1 MNDSI
6 EKSIKFL
13 SDQYDKN
20 VSYINN
26 KGAKDYRVE
35 HSIRVANIGIEI
47 AKKEN
52 LDVEVLVLGCIL
64 HDVSYMNEFK
74 SEDDWLDH
82 GRNAAII
89 ARTYFESLGLH
100 KEKIDSEL
108 NLIKGWKFNLEIVMK

>member
-26 KGAKDYRVE
+26 KGAKDYRFE

-47 AKKEN
+47 AKKREP
-52 LDVEVLVLGCIL
+52 
-64 HDVSYMNEFK
+64 
-74 SEDDWLDH
+74 
-82 GRNAAII
+82 
-89 ARTYFESLGLH
+89 
-100 KEKIDSEL
+100 
-108 NLIKGWKFNLEIVMK
+108 